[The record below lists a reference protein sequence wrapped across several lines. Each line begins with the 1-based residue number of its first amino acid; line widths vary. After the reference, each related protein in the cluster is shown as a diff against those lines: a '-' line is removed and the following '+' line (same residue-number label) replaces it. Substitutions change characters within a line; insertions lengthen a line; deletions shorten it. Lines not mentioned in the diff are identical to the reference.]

1 MAAVHTTKVM
11 TRTHRAHSLAAMTTP
26 ISSALPA
33 DVLQELRRHNL
44 LRTLVQRR
52 VIAQAVAG
60 EELGEE
66 LCQQAM
72 QKFCQQ
78 NGVKEQEGLD
88 AFLSNQGITDDD
100 LRWQVELPLRI
111 QTHCN
116 KHFRHKAE
124 ARFLE
129 RKNQLDRVVYSLLR
143 VQDGFLAREL
153 YLRIAANEANFADL
167 AARYA
172 EGPEK
177 GTKGI
182 VGPVPLTQ
190 AHPALA
196 EKLRTSSPGELL
208 EPFKISDWWLVVRL
222 ESYTPASFDDAMAAQ
237 MAGELFDQWV
247 KEETATMIRQLGA
260 DQTTEMFGISGAATS
275 QDL

>member
-1 MAAVHTTKVM
+1 MEVV
-11 TRTHRAHSLAAMTTP
+11 TRACSPHSLTRMTTP
-26 ISSALPA
+26 IASALPE

-52 VIAQAVAG
+52 VIAEAVAEVG
-60 EELGEE
+60 LSDE

-72 QKFCQQ
+72 QQFCQQ
-78 NGVKEQEGLD
+78 NGVKDQEGLD
-88 AFLSNQGITDDD
+88 AFLTDQGISPDD

-111 QTHCN
+111 QSHCN
-116 KHFRHKAE
+116 EHFRHKAE

-129 RKNQLDRVVYSLLR
+129 RKTQLDRVVYSLLR

-196 EKLRTSSPGELL
+196 EKLRTSSPGELM

-237 MAGELFDQWV
+237 MAGELFEQWV
-247 KEETATMIRQLGA
+247 KEETALKMRAHKEEQGA
-260 DQTTEMFGISGAATS
+260 GVPAISAAATS
-275 QDL
+275 QDS